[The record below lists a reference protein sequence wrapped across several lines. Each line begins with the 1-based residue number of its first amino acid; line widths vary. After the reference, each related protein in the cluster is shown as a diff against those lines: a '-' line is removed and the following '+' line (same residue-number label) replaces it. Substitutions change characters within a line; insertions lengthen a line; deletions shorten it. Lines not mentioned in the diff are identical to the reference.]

1 MQYTS
6 GSTANPRGVVLS
18 MRNVTENVDQ
28 IIRNYFRHEGG
39 APRLPSSVV
48 SWLPL
53 YHDMGLMVGLF
64 IPLFVGC
71 PVILTSPEA
80 FIRKPAR
87 WMQLLAKHQAPFSAA
102 PNFAFDLAVAKTSE
116 EDMAGLDLGHVNT
129 IINGAEQVQPNTI
142 TKFLRRFRPYN
153 LMPAAVKPS
162 YGMAEAVVYL
172 ATTKAGSP
180 PTSTEFDAD
189 SLARGHAE
197 LSTFETERATRLIRY
212 HSDDK
217 EPLLRIVDPDSNIEL
232 GPGRIGEIWIH
243 GKNVSTGYH
252 NADDALNRDKFQAS
266 IREASAG
273 TPRSPWLRTG
283 DLGFIVGDEFYI
295 VGRMKDL
302 IIQDGVNHYPDDI
315 ETTVKEFT
323 GGRVAAFS
331 VSDDGVEHLVIAAE
345 VRTEHGPDKVTIM
358 DFSTIKRLVVSAL
371 SKLHGLHVTDFLLVP
386 PGALPKTTSG
396 KISRA
401 ACAKQYGANKLQR
414 SSNVPMTDGSVT
426 ADKLQKWFREYLSTH
441 IECHPN
447 EVSLDVPIRDLGLKS
462 IDVLAI
468 PGDLGDRFGF
478 CIPDLAVWDNPSAN
492 DLIDSLLNQR
502 SADSLRESHGH
513 ADRNT
518 QGRGSIN
525 EPVAVIGV
533 GCRFPGDIDGPE
545 RLWDFLTEKK
555 CAITAYPDRG
565 FTNAGTFAESG
576 GFLKDVA
583 GFDNRF
589 FDIPPD
595 EALRMDPQQRLLL
608 EVSWEALEHAGII
621 PESLRLSRTGVFVG
635 VSSTDYVRLV
645 SASAQQKSTIWDN
658 TGGSSSII
666 ANRISYF
673 LDIQGPSIVID
684 TACSS
689 SLVAVHLA
697 CRSLSTWDC
706 DIALVG
712 GTNVLISPEPW
723 GGFREAGILSQTGCC
738 HAFDKSADGMVRGEG
753 CGVIVL
759 QRLSDARL
767 EGRRILAILTGS
779 AVNQDGKS
787 NGIMAPNPSAQ
798 IGVLENA
805 CKSARVDPLEI
816 GYVEAHGTGTSL
828 GDRIEAHALGM
839 VFGRKRPG
847 SGPLMIGSIKP
858 NIGHLEGA
866 AGIAGLIK
874 AVLMVERGS
883 LLPSGGFTE
892 PNPAIPFTELG
903 LRVVDELQE
912 WPVVAGRPRRAGVS
926 SFGFGGTNAHVI
938 VEEAGSVGAD
948 TVSGR
953 ADVGGSGG
961 GVVAWVISGK
971 TASALAAQAG
981 RLGRYVR
988 ARPALDVVDVGY
1000 SLVST
1005 RSVFDHRA
1013 VVVGQ
1018 TRDEL
1023 LAGLAGVVAGRPEA
1037 GVVCGVGKPAG
1048 KTAFVFAG
1056 QGSQWLGMGSE
1067 LYAAYPVFAEALD
1080 AVVDELD
1087 RHLRYPLR
1095 DVIWGHDQD
1104 LLNTTEFAQPALFA
1118 VEVALYRLLMS
1129 WGVRPGLV
1137 LGHSVGELAA
1147 AHVAGALCLPDAAM
1161 LVAARGRLM
1170 QALPAGGAMFA
1181 VQAREDEVAPMLG
1194 HDVSIAAVNGPASV
1208 VISGAH
1214 DAVSAIADRLRG
1226 QGRRVHRLA
1235 VSHAFHSAL
1244 MEPMI
1249 AEFTAVAA
1257 ELSVGLPTIP
1267 VISNVT
1273 GQLVADDFASADYW
1287 ARHIRAVVRFGDSVR
1302 SAHCAGA
1309 SRFIE
1314 VGPGGGLTSLIE
1326 ASLADAQIVS
1336 VPTLRKDRP
1345 EPVSVMTAAAQGF
1358 VSGMGLD
1365 WASVFSGYRPKRVE
1379 LPTYAFQHQKFW
1391 LAPAPSVSDPT
1402 AAGQIGASDGG
1413 AELLASSGFA
1423 ARLAGRSA
1431 DEQLAAAIEVVC
1443 EHAAAVLGRDGAAG
1457 LDAGQAFADS
1467 GFNSLSAVELR
1478 NRLTAVTAVTLPATA
1493 IFDHPTPTEL
1503 AQYLITQI
1511 DGHGSSAAAAANP
1524 AERIDALTDLF
1535 LQACDAGR
1543 DADGWKMVAL
1553 ASNTRERMS
1562 SPVRNNVSKNVAL
1575 LADGISDVVVIC
1587 IPTLTVLS
1595 DQREYR
1601 DIANAM
1607 TGRHSVYS
1615 LTLPG
1620 FDSSDALPQNAD
1632 MIVETVSNAIIDVVG
1647 GSCRFVLSGY
1657 SSGGVLAYALCS
1669 HLSVKHQRNPLGV
1682 ALIDT
1687 YLPSQIANP
1696 SMNEGFSPNDTGK
1709 GLSREVIRVARMLN
1723 RLTATRLT
1731 AAATYAAIF
1740 QAWEPGRSMAPV
1752 LNIVAKDRIATV
1764 ENLREERINRWR
1776 TAAAEA
1782 AYSVAEV
1789 PGDHF
1794 GMMST
1799 SSEAIATEIH
1809 DWISGLVR
1817 GPHR

>member
-1 MQYTS
+1 
-6 GSTANPRGVVLS
+6 
-18 MRNVTENVDQ
+18 
-28 IIRNYFRHEGG
+28 
-39 APRLPSSVV
+39 
-48 SWLPL
+48 
-53 YHDMGLMVGLF
+53 
-64 IPLFVGC
+64 
-71 PVILTSPEA
+71 
-80 FIRKPAR
+80 
-87 WMQLLAKHQAPFSAA
+87 
-102 PNFAFDLAVAKTSE
+102 
-116 EDMAGLDLGHVNT
+116 
-129 IINGAEQVQPNTI
+129 
-142 TKFLRRFRPYN
+142 
-153 LMPAAVKPS
+153 
-162 YGMAEAVVYL
+162 
-172 ATTKAGSP
+172 
-180 PTSTEFDAD
+180 
-189 SLARGHAE
+189 
-197 LSTFETERATRLIRY
+197 
-212 HSDDK
+212 
-217 EPLLRIVDPDSNIEL
+217 
-232 GPGRIGEIWIH
+232 
-243 GKNVSTGYH
+243 
-252 NADDALNRDKFQAS
+252 
-266 IREASAG
+266 
-273 TPRSPWLRTG
+273 
-283 DLGFIVGDEFYI
+283 
-295 VGRMKDL
+295 
-302 IIQDGVNHYPDDI
+302 
-315 ETTVKEFT
+315 
-323 GGRVAAFS
+323 
-331 VSDDGVEHLVIAAE
+331 
-345 VRTEHGPDKVTIM
+345 
-358 DFSTIKRLVVSAL
+358 
-371 SKLHGLHVTDFLLVP
+371 
-386 PGALPKTTSG
+386 
-396 KISRA
+396 
-401 ACAKQYGANKLQR
+401 
-414 SSNVPMTDGSVT
+414 MTDGSVT

-787 NGIMAPNPSAQ
+787 NGIMASNPSAQ

-1118 VEVALYRLLMS
+1118 VEVALYRLVMS

-1524 AERIDALTDLF
+1524 AERIDALTDVF

-1817 GPHR
+1817 GPHP

>member
-1 MQYTS
+1 
-6 GSTANPRGVVLS
+6 
-18 MRNVTENVDQ
+18 
-28 IIRNYFRHEGG
+28 
-39 APRLPSSVV
+39 
-48 SWLPL
+48 
-53 YHDMGLMVGLF
+53 
-64 IPLFVGC
+64 
-71 PVILTSPEA
+71 
-80 FIRKPAR
+80 
-87 WMQLLAKHQAPFSAA
+87 
-102 PNFAFDLAVAKTSE
+102 
-116 EDMAGLDLGHVNT
+116 
-129 IINGAEQVQPNTI
+129 
-142 TKFLRRFRPYN
+142 
-153 LMPAAVKPS
+153 
-162 YGMAEAVVYL
+162 
-172 ATTKAGSP
+172 
-180 PTSTEFDAD
+180 
-189 SLARGHAE
+189 
-197 LSTFETERATRLIRY
+197 
-212 HSDDK
+212 
-217 EPLLRIVDPDSNIEL
+217 
-232 GPGRIGEIWIH
+232 
-243 GKNVSTGYH
+243 
-252 NADDALNRDKFQAS
+252 
-266 IREASAG
+266 
-273 TPRSPWLRTG
+273 
-283 DLGFIVGDEFYI
+283 
-295 VGRMKDL
+295 
-302 IIQDGVNHYPDDI
+302 
-315 ETTVKEFT
+315 
-323 GGRVAAFS
+323 
-331 VSDDGVEHLVIAAE
+331 
-345 VRTEHGPDKVTIM
+345 
-358 DFSTIKRLVVSAL
+358 
-371 SKLHGLHVTDFLLVP
+371 
-386 PGALPKTTSG
+386 
-396 KISRA
+396 
-401 ACAKQYGANKLQR
+401 
-414 SSNVPMTDGSVT
+414 MTDGSVT
-426 ADKLQKWFREYLSTH
+426 ADKLQKWFREYVSTH

-673 LDIQGPSIVID
+673 LDIQGPPIVID

-787 NGIMAPNPSAQ
+787 NGIMAPNPIAQ

-1817 GPHR
+1817 GPHP

>member
-1 MQYTS
+1 
-6 GSTANPRGVVLS
+6 
-18 MRNVTENVDQ
+18 
-28 IIRNYFRHEGG
+28 
-39 APRLPSSVV
+39 
-48 SWLPL
+48 
-53 YHDMGLMVGLF
+53 
-64 IPLFVGC
+64 
-71 PVILTSPEA
+71 
-80 FIRKPAR
+80 
-87 WMQLLAKHQAPFSAA
+87 
-102 PNFAFDLAVAKTSE
+102 
-116 EDMAGLDLGHVNT
+116 
-129 IINGAEQVQPNTI
+129 
-142 TKFLRRFRPYN
+142 
-153 LMPAAVKPS
+153 
-162 YGMAEAVVYL
+162 
-172 ATTKAGSP
+172 
-180 PTSTEFDAD
+180 
-189 SLARGHAE
+189 
-197 LSTFETERATRLIRY
+197 
-212 HSDDK
+212 
-217 EPLLRIVDPDSNIEL
+217 
-232 GPGRIGEIWIH
+232 
-243 GKNVSTGYH
+243 
-252 NADDALNRDKFQAS
+252 
-266 IREASAG
+266 
-273 TPRSPWLRTG
+273 
-283 DLGFIVGDEFYI
+283 
-295 VGRMKDL
+295 
-302 IIQDGVNHYPDDI
+302 
-315 ETTVKEFT
+315 
-323 GGRVAAFS
+323 
-331 VSDDGVEHLVIAAE
+331 
-345 VRTEHGPDKVTIM
+345 
-358 DFSTIKRLVVSAL
+358 
-371 SKLHGLHVTDFLLVP
+371 
-386 PGALPKTTSG
+386 
-396 KISRA
+396 
-401 ACAKQYGANKLQR
+401 
-414 SSNVPMTDGSVT
+414 MTDGSVT

-608 EVSWEALEHAGII
+608 EVSWEALEYAGII

-1817 GPHR
+1817 GPHP

>member
-1 MQYTS
+1 
-6 GSTANPRGVVLS
+6 
-18 MRNVTENVDQ
+18 
-28 IIRNYFRHEGG
+28 
-39 APRLPSSVV
+39 
-48 SWLPL
+48 
-53 YHDMGLMVGLF
+53 
-64 IPLFVGC
+64 
-71 PVILTSPEA
+71 
-80 FIRKPAR
+80 
-87 WMQLLAKHQAPFSAA
+87 
-102 PNFAFDLAVAKTSE
+102 
-116 EDMAGLDLGHVNT
+116 
-129 IINGAEQVQPNTI
+129 
-142 TKFLRRFRPYN
+142 
-153 LMPAAVKPS
+153 
-162 YGMAEAVVYL
+162 
-172 ATTKAGSP
+172 
-180 PTSTEFDAD
+180 
-189 SLARGHAE
+189 
-197 LSTFETERATRLIRY
+197 
-212 HSDDK
+212 
-217 EPLLRIVDPDSNIEL
+217 
-232 GPGRIGEIWIH
+232 
-243 GKNVSTGYH
+243 
-252 NADDALNRDKFQAS
+252 
-266 IREASAG
+266 
-273 TPRSPWLRTG
+273 
-283 DLGFIVGDEFYI
+283 
-295 VGRMKDL
+295 
-302 IIQDGVNHYPDDI
+302 
-315 ETTVKEFT
+315 
-323 GGRVAAFS
+323 
-331 VSDDGVEHLVIAAE
+331 
-345 VRTEHGPDKVTIM
+345 
-358 DFSTIKRLVVSAL
+358 
-371 SKLHGLHVTDFLLVP
+371 
-386 PGALPKTTSG
+386 
-396 KISRA
+396 
-401 ACAKQYGANKLQR
+401 
-414 SSNVPMTDGSVT
+414 MTDGSVT

-1443 EHAAAVLGRDGAAG
+1443 EHAAGRDGAAG

>member
-1 MQYTS
+1 
-6 GSTANPRGVVLS
+6 
-18 MRNVTENVDQ
+18 
-28 IIRNYFRHEGG
+28 
-39 APRLPSSVV
+39 
-48 SWLPL
+48 
-53 YHDMGLMVGLF
+53 
-64 IPLFVGC
+64 
-71 PVILTSPEA
+71 
-80 FIRKPAR
+80 
-87 WMQLLAKHQAPFSAA
+87 
-102 PNFAFDLAVAKTSE
+102 
-116 EDMAGLDLGHVNT
+116 
-129 IINGAEQVQPNTI
+129 
-142 TKFLRRFRPYN
+142 
-153 LMPAAVKPS
+153 
-162 YGMAEAVVYL
+162 
-172 ATTKAGSP
+172 
-180 PTSTEFDAD
+180 
-189 SLARGHAE
+189 
-197 LSTFETERATRLIRY
+197 
-212 HSDDK
+212 
-217 EPLLRIVDPDSNIEL
+217 
-232 GPGRIGEIWIH
+232 
-243 GKNVSTGYH
+243 
-252 NADDALNRDKFQAS
+252 
-266 IREASAG
+266 
-273 TPRSPWLRTG
+273 
-283 DLGFIVGDEFYI
+283 
-295 VGRMKDL
+295 
-302 IIQDGVNHYPDDI
+302 
-315 ETTVKEFT
+315 
-323 GGRVAAFS
+323 
-331 VSDDGVEHLVIAAE
+331 
-345 VRTEHGPDKVTIM
+345 
-358 DFSTIKRLVVSAL
+358 
-371 SKLHGLHVTDFLLVP
+371 
-386 PGALPKTTSG
+386 
-396 KISRA
+396 
-401 ACAKQYGANKLQR
+401 
-414 SSNVPMTDGSVT
+414 MTDGSVT

-697 CRSLSTWDC
+697 CRSLSAWDC

-1365 WASVFSGYRPKRVE
+1365 WASAFSGYRPKRVE

-1817 GPHR
+1817 GPHP

>member
-1 MQYTS
+1 MVS
-6 GSTANPRGVVLS
+6 RVLVHAY
-18 MRNVTENVDQ
+18 RV
-28 IIRNYFRHEGG
+28 
-39 APRLPSSVV
+39 SS
-48 SWLPL
+48 
-53 YHDMGLMVGLF
+53 
-64 IPLFVGC
+64 
-71 PVILTSPEA
+71 
-80 FIRKPAR
+80 
-87 WMQLLAKHQAPFSAA
+87 
-102 PNFAFDLAVAKTSE
+102 
-116 EDMAGLDLGHVNT
+116 
-129 IINGAEQVQPNTI
+129 
-142 TKFLRRFRPYN
+142 
-153 LMPAAVKPS
+153 
-162 YGMAEAVVYL
+162 
-172 ATTKAGSP
+172 
-180 PTSTEFDAD
+180 
-189 SLARGHAE
+189 
-197 LSTFETERATRLIRY
+197 
-212 HSDDK
+212 
-217 EPLLRIVDPDSNIEL
+217 
-232 GPGRIGEIWIH
+232 
-243 GKNVSTGYH
+243 
-252 NADDALNRDKFQAS
+252 
-266 IREASAG
+266 
-273 TPRSPWLRTG
+273 
-283 DLGFIVGDEFYI
+283 
-295 VGRMKDL
+295 
-302 IIQDGVNHYPDDI
+302 
-315 ETTVKEFT
+315 
-323 GGRVAAFS
+323 
-331 VSDDGVEHLVIAAE
+331 
-345 VRTEHGPDKVTIM
+345 
-358 DFSTIKRLVVSAL
+358 
-371 SKLHGLHVTDFLLVP
+371 
-386 PGALPKTTSG
+386 
-396 KISRA
+396 
-401 ACAKQYGANKLQR
+401 
-414 SSNVPMTDGSVT
+414 
-426 ADKLQKWFREYLSTH
+426 
-441 IECHPN
+441 N

-1235 VSHAFHSAL
+1235 VSHAFHSPL

-1817 GPHR
+1817 GPHP

>member
-1 MQYTS
+1 
-6 GSTANPRGVVLS
+6 
-18 MRNVTENVDQ
+18 
-28 IIRNYFRHEGG
+28 
-39 APRLPSSVV
+39 
-48 SWLPL
+48 
-53 YHDMGLMVGLF
+53 
-64 IPLFVGC
+64 
-71 PVILTSPEA
+71 
-80 FIRKPAR
+80 
-87 WMQLLAKHQAPFSAA
+87 
-102 PNFAFDLAVAKTSE
+102 
-116 EDMAGLDLGHVNT
+116 
-129 IINGAEQVQPNTI
+129 
-142 TKFLRRFRPYN
+142 
-153 LMPAAVKPS
+153 
-162 YGMAEAVVYL
+162 
-172 ATTKAGSP
+172 
-180 PTSTEFDAD
+180 
-189 SLARGHAE
+189 
-197 LSTFETERATRLIRY
+197 
-212 HSDDK
+212 
-217 EPLLRIVDPDSNIEL
+217 
-232 GPGRIGEIWIH
+232 
-243 GKNVSTGYH
+243 
-252 NADDALNRDKFQAS
+252 
-266 IREASAG
+266 
-273 TPRSPWLRTG
+273 
-283 DLGFIVGDEFYI
+283 
-295 VGRMKDL
+295 
-302 IIQDGVNHYPDDI
+302 
-315 ETTVKEFT
+315 
-323 GGRVAAFS
+323 
-331 VSDDGVEHLVIAAE
+331 
-345 VRTEHGPDKVTIM
+345 
-358 DFSTIKRLVVSAL
+358 
-371 SKLHGLHVTDFLLVP
+371 
-386 PGALPKTTSG
+386 
-396 KISRA
+396 
-401 ACAKQYGANKLQR
+401 
-414 SSNVPMTDGSVT
+414 MTDGSVT

-1443 EHAAAVLGRDGAAG
+1443 EHTAAVLGRDGAAG

-1817 GPHR
+1817 GPHP

>member
-1 MQYTS
+1 MVS
-6 GSTANPRGVVLS
+6 RVLVHAY
-18 MRNVTENVDQ
+18 RV
-28 IIRNYFRHEGG
+28 
-39 APRLPSSVV
+39 SS
-48 SWLPL
+48 
-53 YHDMGLMVGLF
+53 
-64 IPLFVGC
+64 
-71 PVILTSPEA
+71 
-80 FIRKPAR
+80 
-87 WMQLLAKHQAPFSAA
+87 
-102 PNFAFDLAVAKTSE
+102 
-116 EDMAGLDLGHVNT
+116 
-129 IINGAEQVQPNTI
+129 
-142 TKFLRRFRPYN
+142 
-153 LMPAAVKPS
+153 
-162 YGMAEAVVYL
+162 
-172 ATTKAGSP
+172 
-180 PTSTEFDAD
+180 
-189 SLARGHAE
+189 
-197 LSTFETERATRLIRY
+197 
-212 HSDDK
+212 
-217 EPLLRIVDPDSNIEL
+217 
-232 GPGRIGEIWIH
+232 
-243 GKNVSTGYH
+243 
-252 NADDALNRDKFQAS
+252 
-266 IREASAG
+266 
-273 TPRSPWLRTG
+273 
-283 DLGFIVGDEFYI
+283 
-295 VGRMKDL
+295 
-302 IIQDGVNHYPDDI
+302 
-315 ETTVKEFT
+315 
-323 GGRVAAFS
+323 
-331 VSDDGVEHLVIAAE
+331 
-345 VRTEHGPDKVTIM
+345 
-358 DFSTIKRLVVSAL
+358 
-371 SKLHGLHVTDFLLVP
+371 
-386 PGALPKTTSG
+386 
-396 KISRA
+396 
-401 ACAKQYGANKLQR
+401 
-414 SSNVPMTDGSVT
+414 
-426 ADKLQKWFREYLSTH
+426 
-441 IECHPN
+441 N

-1118 VEVALYRLLMS
+1118 VEVALYRLVMS

-1147 AHVAGALCLPDAAM
+1147 AHVAGALCLPGAAM

-1524 AERIDALTDLF
+1524 AERIDALTDVF

-1817 GPHR
+1817 GPHP

>member
-1 MQYTS
+1 MVS
-6 GSTANPRGVVLS
+6 RVLVHAY
-18 MRNVTENVDQ
+18 RV
-28 IIRNYFRHEGG
+28 
-39 APRLPSSVV
+39 SS
-48 SWLPL
+48 
-53 YHDMGLMVGLF
+53 
-64 IPLFVGC
+64 
-71 PVILTSPEA
+71 
-80 FIRKPAR
+80 
-87 WMQLLAKHQAPFSAA
+87 
-102 PNFAFDLAVAKTSE
+102 
-116 EDMAGLDLGHVNT
+116 
-129 IINGAEQVQPNTI
+129 
-142 TKFLRRFRPYN
+142 
-153 LMPAAVKPS
+153 
-162 YGMAEAVVYL
+162 
-172 ATTKAGSP
+172 
-180 PTSTEFDAD
+180 
-189 SLARGHAE
+189 
-197 LSTFETERATRLIRY
+197 
-212 HSDDK
+212 
-217 EPLLRIVDPDSNIEL
+217 
-232 GPGRIGEIWIH
+232 
-243 GKNVSTGYH
+243 
-252 NADDALNRDKFQAS
+252 
-266 IREASAG
+266 
-273 TPRSPWLRTG
+273 
-283 DLGFIVGDEFYI
+283 
-295 VGRMKDL
+295 
-302 IIQDGVNHYPDDI
+302 
-315 ETTVKEFT
+315 
-323 GGRVAAFS
+323 
-331 VSDDGVEHLVIAAE
+331 
-345 VRTEHGPDKVTIM
+345 
-358 DFSTIKRLVVSAL
+358 
-371 SKLHGLHVTDFLLVP
+371 
-386 PGALPKTTSG
+386 
-396 KISRA
+396 
-401 ACAKQYGANKLQR
+401 
-414 SSNVPMTDGSVT
+414 
-426 ADKLQKWFREYLSTH
+426 
-441 IECHPN
+441 N

-723 GGFREAGILSQTGCC
+723 GGFREAGILLQTGCC

-1817 GPHR
+1817 GPHP

>member
-1 MQYTS
+1 
-6 GSTANPRGVVLS
+6 
-18 MRNVTENVDQ
+18 
-28 IIRNYFRHEGG
+28 
-39 APRLPSSVV
+39 
-48 SWLPL
+48 
-53 YHDMGLMVGLF
+53 
-64 IPLFVGC
+64 
-71 PVILTSPEA
+71 
-80 FIRKPAR
+80 
-87 WMQLLAKHQAPFSAA
+87 
-102 PNFAFDLAVAKTSE
+102 
-116 EDMAGLDLGHVNT
+116 
-129 IINGAEQVQPNTI
+129 
-142 TKFLRRFRPYN
+142 
-153 LMPAAVKPS
+153 
-162 YGMAEAVVYL
+162 
-172 ATTKAGSP
+172 
-180 PTSTEFDAD
+180 
-189 SLARGHAE
+189 
-197 LSTFETERATRLIRY
+197 
-212 HSDDK
+212 
-217 EPLLRIVDPDSNIEL
+217 
-232 GPGRIGEIWIH
+232 
-243 GKNVSTGYH
+243 
-252 NADDALNRDKFQAS
+252 
-266 IREASAG
+266 
-273 TPRSPWLRTG
+273 
-283 DLGFIVGDEFYI
+283 
-295 VGRMKDL
+295 
-302 IIQDGVNHYPDDI
+302 
-315 ETTVKEFT
+315 
-323 GGRVAAFS
+323 
-331 VSDDGVEHLVIAAE
+331 
-345 VRTEHGPDKVTIM
+345 
-358 DFSTIKRLVVSAL
+358 
-371 SKLHGLHVTDFLLVP
+371 
-386 PGALPKTTSG
+386 
-396 KISRA
+396 
-401 ACAKQYGANKLQR
+401 
-414 SSNVPMTDGSVT
+414 MTDGSVT

-608 EVSWEALEHAGII
+608 EVSWEALEHAVII

-988 ARPALDVVDVGY
+988 ARPALDVVGVGY

-1817 GPHR
+1817 GPHP

>member
-1 MQYTS
+1 
-6 GSTANPRGVVLS
+6 
-18 MRNVTENVDQ
+18 
-28 IIRNYFRHEGG
+28 
-39 APRLPSSVV
+39 
-48 SWLPL
+48 
-53 YHDMGLMVGLF
+53 
-64 IPLFVGC
+64 
-71 PVILTSPEA
+71 
-80 FIRKPAR
+80 
-87 WMQLLAKHQAPFSAA
+87 
-102 PNFAFDLAVAKTSE
+102 
-116 EDMAGLDLGHVNT
+116 
-129 IINGAEQVQPNTI
+129 
-142 TKFLRRFRPYN
+142 
-153 LMPAAVKPS
+153 
-162 YGMAEAVVYL
+162 
-172 ATTKAGSP
+172 
-180 PTSTEFDAD
+180 
-189 SLARGHAE
+189 
-197 LSTFETERATRLIRY
+197 
-212 HSDDK
+212 
-217 EPLLRIVDPDSNIEL
+217 
-232 GPGRIGEIWIH
+232 
-243 GKNVSTGYH
+243 
-252 NADDALNRDKFQAS
+252 
-266 IREASAG
+266 
-273 TPRSPWLRTG
+273 
-283 DLGFIVGDEFYI
+283 
-295 VGRMKDL
+295 
-302 IIQDGVNHYPDDI
+302 
-315 ETTVKEFT
+315 
-323 GGRVAAFS
+323 
-331 VSDDGVEHLVIAAE
+331 
-345 VRTEHGPDKVTIM
+345 
-358 DFSTIKRLVVSAL
+358 
-371 SKLHGLHVTDFLLVP
+371 
-386 PGALPKTTSG
+386 
-396 KISRA
+396 
-401 ACAKQYGANKLQR
+401 
-414 SSNVPMTDGSVT
+414 MTDGSVT
-426 ADKLQKWFREYLSTH
+426 SDKLQKWFREYVSTH

-1467 GFNSLSAVELR
+1467 GFNSLSAVELH

-1817 GPHR
+1817 GPHP

>member
-1 MQYTS
+1 
-6 GSTANPRGVVLS
+6 
-18 MRNVTENVDQ
+18 
-28 IIRNYFRHEGG
+28 
-39 APRLPSSVV
+39 
-48 SWLPL
+48 
-53 YHDMGLMVGLF
+53 
-64 IPLFVGC
+64 
-71 PVILTSPEA
+71 
-80 FIRKPAR
+80 
-87 WMQLLAKHQAPFSAA
+87 
-102 PNFAFDLAVAKTSE
+102 
-116 EDMAGLDLGHVNT
+116 
-129 IINGAEQVQPNTI
+129 
-142 TKFLRRFRPYN
+142 
-153 LMPAAVKPS
+153 
-162 YGMAEAVVYL
+162 
-172 ATTKAGSP
+172 
-180 PTSTEFDAD
+180 
-189 SLARGHAE
+189 
-197 LSTFETERATRLIRY
+197 
-212 HSDDK
+212 
-217 EPLLRIVDPDSNIEL
+217 
-232 GPGRIGEIWIH
+232 
-243 GKNVSTGYH
+243 
-252 NADDALNRDKFQAS
+252 
-266 IREASAG
+266 
-273 TPRSPWLRTG
+273 
-283 DLGFIVGDEFYI
+283 
-295 VGRMKDL
+295 
-302 IIQDGVNHYPDDI
+302 
-315 ETTVKEFT
+315 
-323 GGRVAAFS
+323 
-331 VSDDGVEHLVIAAE
+331 
-345 VRTEHGPDKVTIM
+345 
-358 DFSTIKRLVVSAL
+358 
-371 SKLHGLHVTDFLLVP
+371 
-386 PGALPKTTSG
+386 
-396 KISRA
+396 
-401 ACAKQYGANKLQR
+401 
-414 SSNVPMTDGSVT
+414 MTDGSVT

-1799 SSEAIATEIH
+1799 SSEAIATEIR

>member
-1 MQYTS
+1 
-6 GSTANPRGVVLS
+6 
-18 MRNVTENVDQ
+18 
-28 IIRNYFRHEGG
+28 
-39 APRLPSSVV
+39 
-48 SWLPL
+48 
-53 YHDMGLMVGLF
+53 
-64 IPLFVGC
+64 
-71 PVILTSPEA
+71 
-80 FIRKPAR
+80 
-87 WMQLLAKHQAPFSAA
+87 
-102 PNFAFDLAVAKTSE
+102 
-116 EDMAGLDLGHVNT
+116 
-129 IINGAEQVQPNTI
+129 
-142 TKFLRRFRPYN
+142 
-153 LMPAAVKPS
+153 
-162 YGMAEAVVYL
+162 
-172 ATTKAGSP
+172 
-180 PTSTEFDAD
+180 
-189 SLARGHAE
+189 
-197 LSTFETERATRLIRY
+197 
-212 HSDDK
+212 
-217 EPLLRIVDPDSNIEL
+217 
-232 GPGRIGEIWIH
+232 
-243 GKNVSTGYH
+243 
-252 NADDALNRDKFQAS
+252 
-266 IREASAG
+266 
-273 TPRSPWLRTG
+273 
-283 DLGFIVGDEFYI
+283 
-295 VGRMKDL
+295 
-302 IIQDGVNHYPDDI
+302 
-315 ETTVKEFT
+315 
-323 GGRVAAFS
+323 
-331 VSDDGVEHLVIAAE
+331 
-345 VRTEHGPDKVTIM
+345 
-358 DFSTIKRLVVSAL
+358 
-371 SKLHGLHVTDFLLVP
+371 
-386 PGALPKTTSG
+386 
-396 KISRA
+396 
-401 ACAKQYGANKLQR
+401 
-414 SSNVPMTDGSVT
+414 MTDGSVT

-738 HAFDKSADGMVRGEG
+738 HVFDKSADGMVRGEG

>member
-1 MQYTS
+1 
-6 GSTANPRGVVLS
+6 
-18 MRNVTENVDQ
+18 
-28 IIRNYFRHEGG
+28 
-39 APRLPSSVV
+39 
-48 SWLPL
+48 
-53 YHDMGLMVGLF
+53 
-64 IPLFVGC
+64 
-71 PVILTSPEA
+71 
-80 FIRKPAR
+80 
-87 WMQLLAKHQAPFSAA
+87 
-102 PNFAFDLAVAKTSE
+102 
-116 EDMAGLDLGHVNT
+116 
-129 IINGAEQVQPNTI
+129 
-142 TKFLRRFRPYN
+142 
-153 LMPAAVKPS
+153 
-162 YGMAEAVVYL
+162 
-172 ATTKAGSP
+172 
-180 PTSTEFDAD
+180 
-189 SLARGHAE
+189 
-197 LSTFETERATRLIRY
+197 
-212 HSDDK
+212 
-217 EPLLRIVDPDSNIEL
+217 
-232 GPGRIGEIWIH
+232 
-243 GKNVSTGYH
+243 
-252 NADDALNRDKFQAS
+252 
-266 IREASAG
+266 
-273 TPRSPWLRTG
+273 
-283 DLGFIVGDEFYI
+283 
-295 VGRMKDL
+295 
-302 IIQDGVNHYPDDI
+302 
-315 ETTVKEFT
+315 
-323 GGRVAAFS
+323 
-331 VSDDGVEHLVIAAE
+331 
-345 VRTEHGPDKVTIM
+345 
-358 DFSTIKRLVVSAL
+358 
-371 SKLHGLHVTDFLLVP
+371 
-386 PGALPKTTSG
+386 
-396 KISRA
+396 
-401 ACAKQYGANKLQR
+401 
-414 SSNVPMTDGSVT
+414 MTDGSVT

-1118 VEVALYRLLMS
+1118 VEVALYRLVMS

-1524 AERIDALTDLF
+1524 AERIDALTDVF

-1740 QAWEPGRSMAPV
+1740 QAWEPGRLMAPV

-1817 GPHR
+1817 GPHP

>member
-1 MQYTS
+1 MVS
-6 GSTANPRGVVLS
+6 RVLVHAY
-18 MRNVTENVDQ
+18 RV
-28 IIRNYFRHEGG
+28 
-39 APRLPSSVV
+39 SS
-48 SWLPL
+48 
-53 YHDMGLMVGLF
+53 
-64 IPLFVGC
+64 
-71 PVILTSPEA
+71 
-80 FIRKPAR
+80 
-87 WMQLLAKHQAPFSAA
+87 
-102 PNFAFDLAVAKTSE
+102 
-116 EDMAGLDLGHVNT
+116 
-129 IINGAEQVQPNTI
+129 
-142 TKFLRRFRPYN
+142 
-153 LMPAAVKPS
+153 
-162 YGMAEAVVYL
+162 
-172 ATTKAGSP
+172 
-180 PTSTEFDAD
+180 
-189 SLARGHAE
+189 
-197 LSTFETERATRLIRY
+197 
-212 HSDDK
+212 
-217 EPLLRIVDPDSNIEL
+217 
-232 GPGRIGEIWIH
+232 
-243 GKNVSTGYH
+243 
-252 NADDALNRDKFQAS
+252 
-266 IREASAG
+266 
-273 TPRSPWLRTG
+273 
-283 DLGFIVGDEFYI
+283 
-295 VGRMKDL
+295 
-302 IIQDGVNHYPDDI
+302 
-315 ETTVKEFT
+315 
-323 GGRVAAFS
+323 
-331 VSDDGVEHLVIAAE
+331 
-345 VRTEHGPDKVTIM
+345 
-358 DFSTIKRLVVSAL
+358 
-371 SKLHGLHVTDFLLVP
+371 
-386 PGALPKTTSG
+386 
-396 KISRA
+396 
-401 ACAKQYGANKLQR
+401 
-414 SSNVPMTDGSVT
+414 
-426 ADKLQKWFREYLSTH
+426 
-441 IECHPN
+441 N

-961 GVVAWVISGK
+961 GVVTWVISGK

-1817 GPHR
+1817 GPHP

>member
-1 MQYTS
+1 
-6 GSTANPRGVVLS
+6 
-18 MRNVTENVDQ
+18 
-28 IIRNYFRHEGG
+28 
-39 APRLPSSVV
+39 
-48 SWLPL
+48 
-53 YHDMGLMVGLF
+53 
-64 IPLFVGC
+64 
-71 PVILTSPEA
+71 
-80 FIRKPAR
+80 
-87 WMQLLAKHQAPFSAA
+87 
-102 PNFAFDLAVAKTSE
+102 
-116 EDMAGLDLGHVNT
+116 
-129 IINGAEQVQPNTI
+129 
-142 TKFLRRFRPYN
+142 
-153 LMPAAVKPS
+153 
-162 YGMAEAVVYL
+162 
-172 ATTKAGSP
+172 
-180 PTSTEFDAD
+180 
-189 SLARGHAE
+189 
-197 LSTFETERATRLIRY
+197 
-212 HSDDK
+212 
-217 EPLLRIVDPDSNIEL
+217 
-232 GPGRIGEIWIH
+232 
-243 GKNVSTGYH
+243 
-252 NADDALNRDKFQAS
+252 
-266 IREASAG
+266 
-273 TPRSPWLRTG
+273 
-283 DLGFIVGDEFYI
+283 
-295 VGRMKDL
+295 
-302 IIQDGVNHYPDDI
+302 
-315 ETTVKEFT
+315 
-323 GGRVAAFS
+323 
-331 VSDDGVEHLVIAAE
+331 
-345 VRTEHGPDKVTIM
+345 
-358 DFSTIKRLVVSAL
+358 
-371 SKLHGLHVTDFLLVP
+371 
-386 PGALPKTTSG
+386 
-396 KISRA
+396 
-401 ACAKQYGANKLQR
+401 
-414 SSNVPMTDGSVT
+414 MTDGSVT

-1365 WASVFSGYRPKRVE
+1365 WASAFSGYRLKRVE

-1817 GPHR
+1817 GPHP

>member
-1 MQYTS
+1 
-6 GSTANPRGVVLS
+6 
-18 MRNVTENVDQ
+18 
-28 IIRNYFRHEGG
+28 
-39 APRLPSSVV
+39 
-48 SWLPL
+48 
-53 YHDMGLMVGLF
+53 
-64 IPLFVGC
+64 
-71 PVILTSPEA
+71 
-80 FIRKPAR
+80 
-87 WMQLLAKHQAPFSAA
+87 
-102 PNFAFDLAVAKTSE
+102 
-116 EDMAGLDLGHVNT
+116 
-129 IINGAEQVQPNTI
+129 
-142 TKFLRRFRPYN
+142 
-153 LMPAAVKPS
+153 
-162 YGMAEAVVYL
+162 
-172 ATTKAGSP
+172 
-180 PTSTEFDAD
+180 
-189 SLARGHAE
+189 
-197 LSTFETERATRLIRY
+197 
-212 HSDDK
+212 
-217 EPLLRIVDPDSNIEL
+217 
-232 GPGRIGEIWIH
+232 
-243 GKNVSTGYH
+243 
-252 NADDALNRDKFQAS
+252 
-266 IREASAG
+266 
-273 TPRSPWLRTG
+273 
-283 DLGFIVGDEFYI
+283 
-295 VGRMKDL
+295 
-302 IIQDGVNHYPDDI
+302 
-315 ETTVKEFT
+315 
-323 GGRVAAFS
+323 
-331 VSDDGVEHLVIAAE
+331 
-345 VRTEHGPDKVTIM
+345 
-358 DFSTIKRLVVSAL
+358 
-371 SKLHGLHVTDFLLVP
+371 
-386 PGALPKTTSG
+386 
-396 KISRA
+396 
-401 ACAKQYGANKLQR
+401 
-414 SSNVPMTDGSVT
+414 MTDGSGT

-1817 GPHR
+1817 GPHP

>member
-1 MQYTS
+1 
-6 GSTANPRGVVLS
+6 
-18 MRNVTENVDQ
+18 
-28 IIRNYFRHEGG
+28 
-39 APRLPSSVV
+39 
-48 SWLPL
+48 
-53 YHDMGLMVGLF
+53 
-64 IPLFVGC
+64 
-71 PVILTSPEA
+71 
-80 FIRKPAR
+80 
-87 WMQLLAKHQAPFSAA
+87 
-102 PNFAFDLAVAKTSE
+102 
-116 EDMAGLDLGHVNT
+116 
-129 IINGAEQVQPNTI
+129 
-142 TKFLRRFRPYN
+142 
-153 LMPAAVKPS
+153 
-162 YGMAEAVVYL
+162 
-172 ATTKAGSP
+172 
-180 PTSTEFDAD
+180 
-189 SLARGHAE
+189 
-197 LSTFETERATRLIRY
+197 
-212 HSDDK
+212 
-217 EPLLRIVDPDSNIEL
+217 
-232 GPGRIGEIWIH
+232 
-243 GKNVSTGYH
+243 
-252 NADDALNRDKFQAS
+252 
-266 IREASAG
+266 
-273 TPRSPWLRTG
+273 
-283 DLGFIVGDEFYI
+283 
-295 VGRMKDL
+295 
-302 IIQDGVNHYPDDI
+302 
-315 ETTVKEFT
+315 
-323 GGRVAAFS
+323 
-331 VSDDGVEHLVIAAE
+331 
-345 VRTEHGPDKVTIM
+345 
-358 DFSTIKRLVVSAL
+358 
-371 SKLHGLHVTDFLLVP
+371 
-386 PGALPKTTSG
+386 
-396 KISRA
+396 
-401 ACAKQYGANKLQR
+401 
-414 SSNVPMTDGSVT
+414 MTDGSVT
-426 ADKLQKWFREYLSTH
+426 ADKLQKWFREYVSTH

-492 DLIDSLLNQR
+492 DLIDGLLNQR

-1817 GPHR
+1817 GPHP

>member
-1 MQYTS
+1 MVS
-6 GSTANPRGVVLS
+6 RVLVHAY
-18 MRNVTENVDQ
+18 RV
-28 IIRNYFRHEGG
+28 
-39 APRLPSSVV
+39 SS
-48 SWLPL
+48 
-53 YHDMGLMVGLF
+53 
-64 IPLFVGC
+64 
-71 PVILTSPEA
+71 
-80 FIRKPAR
+80 
-87 WMQLLAKHQAPFSAA
+87 
-102 PNFAFDLAVAKTSE
+102 
-116 EDMAGLDLGHVNT
+116 
-129 IINGAEQVQPNTI
+129 
-142 TKFLRRFRPYN
+142 
-153 LMPAAVKPS
+153 
-162 YGMAEAVVYL
+162 
-172 ATTKAGSP
+172 
-180 PTSTEFDAD
+180 
-189 SLARGHAE
+189 
-197 LSTFETERATRLIRY
+197 
-212 HSDDK
+212 
-217 EPLLRIVDPDSNIEL
+217 
-232 GPGRIGEIWIH
+232 
-243 GKNVSTGYH
+243 
-252 NADDALNRDKFQAS
+252 
-266 IREASAG
+266 
-273 TPRSPWLRTG
+273 
-283 DLGFIVGDEFYI
+283 
-295 VGRMKDL
+295 
-302 IIQDGVNHYPDDI
+302 
-315 ETTVKEFT
+315 
-323 GGRVAAFS
+323 
-331 VSDDGVEHLVIAAE
+331 
-345 VRTEHGPDKVTIM
+345 
-358 DFSTIKRLVVSAL
+358 
-371 SKLHGLHVTDFLLVP
+371 
-386 PGALPKTTSG
+386 
-396 KISRA
+396 
-401 ACAKQYGANKLQR
+401 
-414 SSNVPMTDGSVT
+414 
-426 ADKLQKWFREYLSTH
+426 
-441 IECHPN
+441 N

-1147 AHVAGALCLPDAAM
+1147 AQVAGALCLPDAAM

-1817 GPHR
+1817 GPHP

>member
-1 MQYTS
+1 
-6 GSTANPRGVVLS
+6 
-18 MRNVTENVDQ
+18 
-28 IIRNYFRHEGG
+28 
-39 APRLPSSVV
+39 
-48 SWLPL
+48 
-53 YHDMGLMVGLF
+53 
-64 IPLFVGC
+64 
-71 PVILTSPEA
+71 
-80 FIRKPAR
+80 
-87 WMQLLAKHQAPFSAA
+87 
-102 PNFAFDLAVAKTSE
+102 
-116 EDMAGLDLGHVNT
+116 
-129 IINGAEQVQPNTI
+129 
-142 TKFLRRFRPYN
+142 
-153 LMPAAVKPS
+153 
-162 YGMAEAVVYL
+162 
-172 ATTKAGSP
+172 
-180 PTSTEFDAD
+180 
-189 SLARGHAE
+189 
-197 LSTFETERATRLIRY
+197 
-212 HSDDK
+212 
-217 EPLLRIVDPDSNIEL
+217 
-232 GPGRIGEIWIH
+232 
-243 GKNVSTGYH
+243 
-252 NADDALNRDKFQAS
+252 
-266 IREASAG
+266 
-273 TPRSPWLRTG
+273 
-283 DLGFIVGDEFYI
+283 
-295 VGRMKDL
+295 
-302 IIQDGVNHYPDDI
+302 
-315 ETTVKEFT
+315 
-323 GGRVAAFS
+323 
-331 VSDDGVEHLVIAAE
+331 
-345 VRTEHGPDKVTIM
+345 
-358 DFSTIKRLVVSAL
+358 
-371 SKLHGLHVTDFLLVP
+371 
-386 PGALPKTTSG
+386 
-396 KISRA
+396 
-401 ACAKQYGANKLQR
+401 
-414 SSNVPMTDGSVT
+414 MTDGSVT

-912 WPVVAGRPRRAGVS
+912 WPVVAGRPRRAGVL

>member
-1 MQYTS
+1 
-6 GSTANPRGVVLS
+6 
-18 MRNVTENVDQ
+18 
-28 IIRNYFRHEGG
+28 
-39 APRLPSSVV
+39 
-48 SWLPL
+48 
-53 YHDMGLMVGLF
+53 
-64 IPLFVGC
+64 
-71 PVILTSPEA
+71 
-80 FIRKPAR
+80 
-87 WMQLLAKHQAPFSAA
+87 
-102 PNFAFDLAVAKTSE
+102 
-116 EDMAGLDLGHVNT
+116 
-129 IINGAEQVQPNTI
+129 
-142 TKFLRRFRPYN
+142 
-153 LMPAAVKPS
+153 
-162 YGMAEAVVYL
+162 
-172 ATTKAGSP
+172 
-180 PTSTEFDAD
+180 
-189 SLARGHAE
+189 
-197 LSTFETERATRLIRY
+197 
-212 HSDDK
+212 
-217 EPLLRIVDPDSNIEL
+217 
-232 GPGRIGEIWIH
+232 
-243 GKNVSTGYH
+243 
-252 NADDALNRDKFQAS
+252 
-266 IREASAG
+266 
-273 TPRSPWLRTG
+273 
-283 DLGFIVGDEFYI
+283 
-295 VGRMKDL
+295 
-302 IIQDGVNHYPDDI
+302 
-315 ETTVKEFT
+315 
-323 GGRVAAFS
+323 
-331 VSDDGVEHLVIAAE
+331 
-345 VRTEHGPDKVTIM
+345 
-358 DFSTIKRLVVSAL
+358 
-371 SKLHGLHVTDFLLVP
+371 
-386 PGALPKTTSG
+386 
-396 KISRA
+396 
-401 ACAKQYGANKLQR
+401 
-414 SSNVPMTDGSVT
+414 MTDGSVT
-426 ADKLQKWFREYLSTH
+426 ADKLQKWFREYVSTH

-518 QGRGSIN
+518 QGRSSIN

-1817 GPHR
+1817 GPHP

>member
-1 MQYTS
+1 
-6 GSTANPRGVVLS
+6 
-18 MRNVTENVDQ
+18 
-28 IIRNYFRHEGG
+28 
-39 APRLPSSVV
+39 
-48 SWLPL
+48 
-53 YHDMGLMVGLF
+53 
-64 IPLFVGC
+64 
-71 PVILTSPEA
+71 
-80 FIRKPAR
+80 
-87 WMQLLAKHQAPFSAA
+87 
-102 PNFAFDLAVAKTSE
+102 
-116 EDMAGLDLGHVNT
+116 
-129 IINGAEQVQPNTI
+129 
-142 TKFLRRFRPYN
+142 
-153 LMPAAVKPS
+153 
-162 YGMAEAVVYL
+162 
-172 ATTKAGSP
+172 
-180 PTSTEFDAD
+180 
-189 SLARGHAE
+189 
-197 LSTFETERATRLIRY
+197 
-212 HSDDK
+212 
-217 EPLLRIVDPDSNIEL
+217 
-232 GPGRIGEIWIH
+232 
-243 GKNVSTGYH
+243 
-252 NADDALNRDKFQAS
+252 
-266 IREASAG
+266 
-273 TPRSPWLRTG
+273 
-283 DLGFIVGDEFYI
+283 
-295 VGRMKDL
+295 
-302 IIQDGVNHYPDDI
+302 
-315 ETTVKEFT
+315 
-323 GGRVAAFS
+323 
-331 VSDDGVEHLVIAAE
+331 
-345 VRTEHGPDKVTIM
+345 
-358 DFSTIKRLVVSAL
+358 
-371 SKLHGLHVTDFLLVP
+371 
-386 PGALPKTTSG
+386 
-396 KISRA
+396 
-401 ACAKQYGANKLQR
+401 
-414 SSNVPMTDGSVT
+414 MTDGSVT
-426 ADKLQKWFREYLSTH
+426 ADKLQKWFREYVSTH

-658 TGGSSSII
+658 AGGSSSII

-1817 GPHR
+1817 GPHP

>member
-1 MQYTS
+1 
-6 GSTANPRGVVLS
+6 
-18 MRNVTENVDQ
+18 
-28 IIRNYFRHEGG
+28 
-39 APRLPSSVV
+39 
-48 SWLPL
+48 
-53 YHDMGLMVGLF
+53 
-64 IPLFVGC
+64 
-71 PVILTSPEA
+71 
-80 FIRKPAR
+80 
-87 WMQLLAKHQAPFSAA
+87 
-102 PNFAFDLAVAKTSE
+102 
-116 EDMAGLDLGHVNT
+116 
-129 IINGAEQVQPNTI
+129 
-142 TKFLRRFRPYN
+142 
-153 LMPAAVKPS
+153 
-162 YGMAEAVVYL
+162 
-172 ATTKAGSP
+172 
-180 PTSTEFDAD
+180 
-189 SLARGHAE
+189 
-197 LSTFETERATRLIRY
+197 
-212 HSDDK
+212 
-217 EPLLRIVDPDSNIEL
+217 
-232 GPGRIGEIWIH
+232 
-243 GKNVSTGYH
+243 
-252 NADDALNRDKFQAS
+252 
-266 IREASAG
+266 
-273 TPRSPWLRTG
+273 
-283 DLGFIVGDEFYI
+283 
-295 VGRMKDL
+295 
-302 IIQDGVNHYPDDI
+302 
-315 ETTVKEFT
+315 
-323 GGRVAAFS
+323 
-331 VSDDGVEHLVIAAE
+331 
-345 VRTEHGPDKVTIM
+345 
-358 DFSTIKRLVVSAL
+358 
-371 SKLHGLHVTDFLLVP
+371 
-386 PGALPKTTSG
+386 
-396 KISRA
+396 
-401 ACAKQYGANKLQR
+401 
-414 SSNVPMTDGSVT
+414 MTDGSVT

-468 PGDLGDRFGF
+468 PGNLGDRFGF

-1118 VEVALYRLLMS
+1118 VEVALYRLVMS

-1524 AERIDALTDLF
+1524 AERIDALTDVF

-1817 GPHR
+1817 GPHP

>member
-1 MQYTS
+1 
-6 GSTANPRGVVLS
+6 
-18 MRNVTENVDQ
+18 
-28 IIRNYFRHEGG
+28 
-39 APRLPSSVV
+39 
-48 SWLPL
+48 
-53 YHDMGLMVGLF
+53 
-64 IPLFVGC
+64 
-71 PVILTSPEA
+71 
-80 FIRKPAR
+80 
-87 WMQLLAKHQAPFSAA
+87 
-102 PNFAFDLAVAKTSE
+102 
-116 EDMAGLDLGHVNT
+116 
-129 IINGAEQVQPNTI
+129 
-142 TKFLRRFRPYN
+142 
-153 LMPAAVKPS
+153 
-162 YGMAEAVVYL
+162 
-172 ATTKAGSP
+172 
-180 PTSTEFDAD
+180 
-189 SLARGHAE
+189 
-197 LSTFETERATRLIRY
+197 
-212 HSDDK
+212 
-217 EPLLRIVDPDSNIEL
+217 
-232 GPGRIGEIWIH
+232 
-243 GKNVSTGYH
+243 
-252 NADDALNRDKFQAS
+252 
-266 IREASAG
+266 
-273 TPRSPWLRTG
+273 
-283 DLGFIVGDEFYI
+283 
-295 VGRMKDL
+295 
-302 IIQDGVNHYPDDI
+302 
-315 ETTVKEFT
+315 
-323 GGRVAAFS
+323 
-331 VSDDGVEHLVIAAE
+331 
-345 VRTEHGPDKVTIM
+345 
-358 DFSTIKRLVVSAL
+358 
-371 SKLHGLHVTDFLLVP
+371 
-386 PGALPKTTSG
+386 
-396 KISRA
+396 
-401 ACAKQYGANKLQR
+401 
-414 SSNVPMTDGSVT
+414 MTDGSVT

-1817 GPHR
+1817 GLIRSFANRPVPQLAVTRCQDVGL

>member
-1 MQYTS
+1 MVS
-6 GSTANPRGVVLS
+6 RVLVHAY
-18 MRNVTENVDQ
+18 RV
-28 IIRNYFRHEGG
+28 
-39 APRLPSSVV
+39 SS
-48 SWLPL
+48 
-53 YHDMGLMVGLF
+53 
-64 IPLFVGC
+64 
-71 PVILTSPEA
+71 
-80 FIRKPAR
+80 
-87 WMQLLAKHQAPFSAA
+87 
-102 PNFAFDLAVAKTSE
+102 
-116 EDMAGLDLGHVNT
+116 
-129 IINGAEQVQPNTI
+129 
-142 TKFLRRFRPYN
+142 
-153 LMPAAVKPS
+153 
-162 YGMAEAVVYL
+162 
-172 ATTKAGSP
+172 
-180 PTSTEFDAD
+180 
-189 SLARGHAE
+189 
-197 LSTFETERATRLIRY
+197 
-212 HSDDK
+212 
-217 EPLLRIVDPDSNIEL
+217 
-232 GPGRIGEIWIH
+232 
-243 GKNVSTGYH
+243 
-252 NADDALNRDKFQAS
+252 
-266 IREASAG
+266 
-273 TPRSPWLRTG
+273 
-283 DLGFIVGDEFYI
+283 
-295 VGRMKDL
+295 
-302 IIQDGVNHYPDDI
+302 
-315 ETTVKEFT
+315 
-323 GGRVAAFS
+323 
-331 VSDDGVEHLVIAAE
+331 
-345 VRTEHGPDKVTIM
+345 
-358 DFSTIKRLVVSAL
+358 
-371 SKLHGLHVTDFLLVP
+371 
-386 PGALPKTTSG
+386 
-396 KISRA
+396 
-401 ACAKQYGANKLQR
+401 
-414 SSNVPMTDGSVT
+414 
-426 ADKLQKWFREYLSTH
+426 
-441 IECHPN
+441 N

-1443 EHAAAVLGRDGAAG
+1443 EHAAAALGRDGAAG

-1817 GPHR
+1817 GPHP

>member
-1 MQYTS
+1 
-6 GSTANPRGVVLS
+6 
-18 MRNVTENVDQ
+18 
-28 IIRNYFRHEGG
+28 
-39 APRLPSSVV
+39 
-48 SWLPL
+48 
-53 YHDMGLMVGLF
+53 
-64 IPLFVGC
+64 
-71 PVILTSPEA
+71 
-80 FIRKPAR
+80 
-87 WMQLLAKHQAPFSAA
+87 
-102 PNFAFDLAVAKTSE
+102 
-116 EDMAGLDLGHVNT
+116 
-129 IINGAEQVQPNTI
+129 
-142 TKFLRRFRPYN
+142 
-153 LMPAAVKPS
+153 
-162 YGMAEAVVYL
+162 
-172 ATTKAGSP
+172 
-180 PTSTEFDAD
+180 
-189 SLARGHAE
+189 
-197 LSTFETERATRLIRY
+197 
-212 HSDDK
+212 
-217 EPLLRIVDPDSNIEL
+217 
-232 GPGRIGEIWIH
+232 
-243 GKNVSTGYH
+243 
-252 NADDALNRDKFQAS
+252 
-266 IREASAG
+266 
-273 TPRSPWLRTG
+273 
-283 DLGFIVGDEFYI
+283 
-295 VGRMKDL
+295 
-302 IIQDGVNHYPDDI
+302 
-315 ETTVKEFT
+315 
-323 GGRVAAFS
+323 
-331 VSDDGVEHLVIAAE
+331 
-345 VRTEHGPDKVTIM
+345 
-358 DFSTIKRLVVSAL
+358 
-371 SKLHGLHVTDFLLVP
+371 
-386 PGALPKTTSG
+386 
-396 KISRA
+396 
-401 ACAKQYGANKLQR
+401 
-414 SSNVPMTDGSVT
+414 MTDGSVT

-738 HAFDKSADGMVRGEG
+738 HAFDKSADGMVRGKG

-1817 GPHR
+1817 GPHP

>member
-1 MQYTS
+1 
-6 GSTANPRGVVLS
+6 
-18 MRNVTENVDQ
+18 
-28 IIRNYFRHEGG
+28 
-39 APRLPSSVV
+39 
-48 SWLPL
+48 
-53 YHDMGLMVGLF
+53 
-64 IPLFVGC
+64 
-71 PVILTSPEA
+71 
-80 FIRKPAR
+80 
-87 WMQLLAKHQAPFSAA
+87 
-102 PNFAFDLAVAKTSE
+102 
-116 EDMAGLDLGHVNT
+116 
-129 IINGAEQVQPNTI
+129 
-142 TKFLRRFRPYN
+142 
-153 LMPAAVKPS
+153 
-162 YGMAEAVVYL
+162 
-172 ATTKAGSP
+172 
-180 PTSTEFDAD
+180 
-189 SLARGHAE
+189 
-197 LSTFETERATRLIRY
+197 
-212 HSDDK
+212 
-217 EPLLRIVDPDSNIEL
+217 
-232 GPGRIGEIWIH
+232 
-243 GKNVSTGYH
+243 
-252 NADDALNRDKFQAS
+252 
-266 IREASAG
+266 
-273 TPRSPWLRTG
+273 
-283 DLGFIVGDEFYI
+283 
-295 VGRMKDL
+295 
-302 IIQDGVNHYPDDI
+302 
-315 ETTVKEFT
+315 
-323 GGRVAAFS
+323 
-331 VSDDGVEHLVIAAE
+331 
-345 VRTEHGPDKVTIM
+345 
-358 DFSTIKRLVVSAL
+358 
-371 SKLHGLHVTDFLLVP
+371 
-386 PGALPKTTSG
+386 
-396 KISRA
+396 
-401 ACAKQYGANKLQR
+401 
-414 SSNVPMTDGSVT
+414 MTDGSVT

-1181 VQAREDEVAPMLG
+1181 VQAREDDVAPMLG

-1687 YLPSQIANP
+1687 YLPSQIANL

-1817 GPHR
+1817 GPHP

>member
-1 MQYTS
+1 M
-6 GSTANPRGVVLS
+6 
-18 MRNVTENVDQ
+18 
-28 IIRNYFRHEGG
+28 
-39 APRLPSSVV
+39 
-48 SWLPL
+48 
-53 YHDMGLMVGLF
+53 
-64 IPLFVGC
+64 
-71 PVILTSPEA
+71 
-80 FIRKPAR
+80 
-87 WMQLLAKHQAPFSAA
+87 
-102 PNFAFDLAVAKTSE
+102 
-116 EDMAGLDLGHVNT
+116 
-129 IINGAEQVQPNTI
+129 
-142 TKFLRRFRPYN
+142 
-153 LMPAAVKPS
+153 
-162 YGMAEAVVYL
+162 
-172 ATTKAGSP
+172 
-180 PTSTEFDAD
+180 
-189 SLARGHAE
+189 
-197 LSTFETERATRLIRY
+197 
-212 HSDDK
+212 
-217 EPLLRIVDPDSNIEL
+217 
-232 GPGRIGEIWIH
+232 
-243 GKNVSTGYH
+243 
-252 NADDALNRDKFQAS
+252 
-266 IREASAG
+266 
-273 TPRSPWLRTG
+273 
-283 DLGFIVGDEFYI
+283 
-295 VGRMKDL
+295 
-302 IIQDGVNHYPDDI
+302 
-315 ETTVKEFT
+315 
-323 GGRVAAFS
+323 
-331 VSDDGVEHLVIAAE
+331 
-345 VRTEHGPDKVTIM
+345 
-358 DFSTIKRLVVSAL
+358 
-371 SKLHGLHVTDFLLVP
+371 
-386 PGALPKTTSG
+386 
-396 KISRA
+396 
-401 ACAKQYGANKLQR
+401 
-414 SSNVPMTDGSVT
+414 
-426 ADKLQKWFREYLSTH
+426 
-441 IECHPN
+441 
-447 EVSLDVPIRDLGLKS
+447 
-462 IDVLAI
+462 
-468 PGDLGDRFGF
+468 
-478 CIPDLAVWDNPSAN
+478 
-492 DLIDSLLNQR
+492 
-502 SADSLRESHGH
+502 
-513 ADRNT
+513 
-518 QGRGSIN
+518 
-525 EPVAVIGV
+525 
-533 GCRFPGDIDGPE
+533 
-545 RLWDFLTEKK
+545 
-555 CAITAYPDRG
+555 
-565 FTNAGTFAESG
+565 
-576 GFLKDVA
+576 
-583 GFDNRF
+583 
-589 FDIPPD
+589 
-595 EALRMDPQQRLLL
+595 LL

-798 IGVLENA
+798 IGVLENV

-971 TASALAAQAG
+971 KASALAAQAG

-1817 GPHR
+1817 GPHP

>member
-1 MQYTS
+1 
-6 GSTANPRGVVLS
+6 
-18 MRNVTENVDQ
+18 
-28 IIRNYFRHEGG
+28 
-39 APRLPSSVV
+39 
-48 SWLPL
+48 
-53 YHDMGLMVGLF
+53 
-64 IPLFVGC
+64 
-71 PVILTSPEA
+71 
-80 FIRKPAR
+80 
-87 WMQLLAKHQAPFSAA
+87 
-102 PNFAFDLAVAKTSE
+102 
-116 EDMAGLDLGHVNT
+116 
-129 IINGAEQVQPNTI
+129 
-142 TKFLRRFRPYN
+142 
-153 LMPAAVKPS
+153 
-162 YGMAEAVVYL
+162 
-172 ATTKAGSP
+172 
-180 PTSTEFDAD
+180 
-189 SLARGHAE
+189 
-197 LSTFETERATRLIRY
+197 
-212 HSDDK
+212 
-217 EPLLRIVDPDSNIEL
+217 
-232 GPGRIGEIWIH
+232 
-243 GKNVSTGYH
+243 
-252 NADDALNRDKFQAS
+252 
-266 IREASAG
+266 
-273 TPRSPWLRTG
+273 
-283 DLGFIVGDEFYI
+283 
-295 VGRMKDL
+295 
-302 IIQDGVNHYPDDI
+302 
-315 ETTVKEFT
+315 
-323 GGRVAAFS
+323 
-331 VSDDGVEHLVIAAE
+331 
-345 VRTEHGPDKVTIM
+345 
-358 DFSTIKRLVVSAL
+358 
-371 SKLHGLHVTDFLLVP
+371 
-386 PGALPKTTSG
+386 
-396 KISRA
+396 
-401 ACAKQYGANKLQR
+401 
-414 SSNVPMTDGSVT
+414 MTDGSVT

-658 TGGSSSII
+658 IGGSSSII

-1764 ENLREERINRWR
+1764 ESLREERINRWR

>member
-1 MQYTS
+1 MVS
-6 GSTANPRGVVLS
+6 RVLVHAY
-18 MRNVTENVDQ
+18 RV
-28 IIRNYFRHEGG
+28 
-39 APRLPSSVV
+39 SS
-48 SWLPL
+48 
-53 YHDMGLMVGLF
+53 
-64 IPLFVGC
+64 
-71 PVILTSPEA
+71 
-80 FIRKPAR
+80 
-87 WMQLLAKHQAPFSAA
+87 
-102 PNFAFDLAVAKTSE
+102 
-116 EDMAGLDLGHVNT
+116 
-129 IINGAEQVQPNTI
+129 
-142 TKFLRRFRPYN
+142 
-153 LMPAAVKPS
+153 
-162 YGMAEAVVYL
+162 
-172 ATTKAGSP
+172 
-180 PTSTEFDAD
+180 
-189 SLARGHAE
+189 
-197 LSTFETERATRLIRY
+197 
-212 HSDDK
+212 
-217 EPLLRIVDPDSNIEL
+217 
-232 GPGRIGEIWIH
+232 
-243 GKNVSTGYH
+243 
-252 NADDALNRDKFQAS
+252 
-266 IREASAG
+266 
-273 TPRSPWLRTG
+273 
-283 DLGFIVGDEFYI
+283 
-295 VGRMKDL
+295 
-302 IIQDGVNHYPDDI
+302 
-315 ETTVKEFT
+315 
-323 GGRVAAFS
+323 
-331 VSDDGVEHLVIAAE
+331 
-345 VRTEHGPDKVTIM
+345 
-358 DFSTIKRLVVSAL
+358 
-371 SKLHGLHVTDFLLVP
+371 
-386 PGALPKTTSG
+386 
-396 KISRA
+396 
-401 ACAKQYGANKLQR
+401 
-414 SSNVPMTDGSVT
+414 
-426 ADKLQKWFREYLSTH
+426 
-441 IECHPN
+441 N

-645 SASAQQKSTIWDN
+645 SASAQQKSTIWNN

-1817 GPHR
+1817 GPHP

>member
-1 MQYTS
+1 
-6 GSTANPRGVVLS
+6 
-18 MRNVTENVDQ
+18 
-28 IIRNYFRHEGG
+28 
-39 APRLPSSVV
+39 
-48 SWLPL
+48 
-53 YHDMGLMVGLF
+53 
-64 IPLFVGC
+64 
-71 PVILTSPEA
+71 
-80 FIRKPAR
+80 
-87 WMQLLAKHQAPFSAA
+87 
-102 PNFAFDLAVAKTSE
+102 
-116 EDMAGLDLGHVNT
+116 
-129 IINGAEQVQPNTI
+129 
-142 TKFLRRFRPYN
+142 
-153 LMPAAVKPS
+153 
-162 YGMAEAVVYL
+162 
-172 ATTKAGSP
+172 
-180 PTSTEFDAD
+180 
-189 SLARGHAE
+189 
-197 LSTFETERATRLIRY
+197 
-212 HSDDK
+212 
-217 EPLLRIVDPDSNIEL
+217 
-232 GPGRIGEIWIH
+232 
-243 GKNVSTGYH
+243 
-252 NADDALNRDKFQAS
+252 
-266 IREASAG
+266 
-273 TPRSPWLRTG
+273 
-283 DLGFIVGDEFYI
+283 
-295 VGRMKDL
+295 
-302 IIQDGVNHYPDDI
+302 
-315 ETTVKEFT
+315 
-323 GGRVAAFS
+323 
-331 VSDDGVEHLVIAAE
+331 
-345 VRTEHGPDKVTIM
+345 
-358 DFSTIKRLVVSAL
+358 
-371 SKLHGLHVTDFLLVP
+371 
-386 PGALPKTTSG
+386 
-396 KISRA
+396 
-401 ACAKQYGANKLQR
+401 
-414 SSNVPMTDGSVT
+414 MTDGSVT

-1302 SAHCAGA
+1302 SAHFAGA

-1817 GPHR
+1817 GPHP

>member
-1 MQYTS
+1 
-6 GSTANPRGVVLS
+6 
-18 MRNVTENVDQ
+18 
-28 IIRNYFRHEGG
+28 
-39 APRLPSSVV
+39 
-48 SWLPL
+48 
-53 YHDMGLMVGLF
+53 
-64 IPLFVGC
+64 
-71 PVILTSPEA
+71 
-80 FIRKPAR
+80 
-87 WMQLLAKHQAPFSAA
+87 
-102 PNFAFDLAVAKTSE
+102 
-116 EDMAGLDLGHVNT
+116 
-129 IINGAEQVQPNTI
+129 
-142 TKFLRRFRPYN
+142 
-153 LMPAAVKPS
+153 
-162 YGMAEAVVYL
+162 
-172 ATTKAGSP
+172 
-180 PTSTEFDAD
+180 
-189 SLARGHAE
+189 
-197 LSTFETERATRLIRY
+197 
-212 HSDDK
+212 
-217 EPLLRIVDPDSNIEL
+217 
-232 GPGRIGEIWIH
+232 
-243 GKNVSTGYH
+243 
-252 NADDALNRDKFQAS
+252 
-266 IREASAG
+266 
-273 TPRSPWLRTG
+273 
-283 DLGFIVGDEFYI
+283 
-295 VGRMKDL
+295 
-302 IIQDGVNHYPDDI
+302 
-315 ETTVKEFT
+315 
-323 GGRVAAFS
+323 
-331 VSDDGVEHLVIAAE
+331 
-345 VRTEHGPDKVTIM
+345 
-358 DFSTIKRLVVSAL
+358 
-371 SKLHGLHVTDFLLVP
+371 
-386 PGALPKTTSG
+386 
-396 KISRA
+396 
-401 ACAKQYGANKLQR
+401 
-414 SSNVPMTDGSVT
+414 MTDGSVT

-1687 YLPSQIANP
+1687 YLPSRIANP

-1817 GPHR
+1817 GPHP

>member
-1 MQYTS
+1 MVS
-6 GSTANPRGVVLS
+6 RVLVHAY
-18 MRNVTENVDQ
+18 RV
-28 IIRNYFRHEGG
+28 
-39 APRLPSSVV
+39 SS
-48 SWLPL
+48 
-53 YHDMGLMVGLF
+53 
-64 IPLFVGC
+64 
-71 PVILTSPEA
+71 
-80 FIRKPAR
+80 
-87 WMQLLAKHQAPFSAA
+87 
-102 PNFAFDLAVAKTSE
+102 
-116 EDMAGLDLGHVNT
+116 
-129 IINGAEQVQPNTI
+129 
-142 TKFLRRFRPYN
+142 
-153 LMPAAVKPS
+153 
-162 YGMAEAVVYL
+162 
-172 ATTKAGSP
+172 
-180 PTSTEFDAD
+180 
-189 SLARGHAE
+189 
-197 LSTFETERATRLIRY
+197 
-212 HSDDK
+212 
-217 EPLLRIVDPDSNIEL
+217 
-232 GPGRIGEIWIH
+232 
-243 GKNVSTGYH
+243 
-252 NADDALNRDKFQAS
+252 
-266 IREASAG
+266 
-273 TPRSPWLRTG
+273 
-283 DLGFIVGDEFYI
+283 
-295 VGRMKDL
+295 
-302 IIQDGVNHYPDDI
+302 
-315 ETTVKEFT
+315 
-323 GGRVAAFS
+323 
-331 VSDDGVEHLVIAAE
+331 
-345 VRTEHGPDKVTIM
+345 
-358 DFSTIKRLVVSAL
+358 
-371 SKLHGLHVTDFLLVP
+371 
-386 PGALPKTTSG
+386 
-396 KISRA
+396 
-401 ACAKQYGANKLQR
+401 
-414 SSNVPMTDGSVT
+414 
-426 ADKLQKWFREYLSTH
+426 
-441 IECHPN
+441 N

-767 EGRRILAILTGS
+767 EGRRILAILAGS

-1669 HLSVKHQRNPLGV
+1669 HLSVKHQPNPLGV

-1817 GPHR
+1817 GPHP

>member
-1 MQYTS
+1 
-6 GSTANPRGVVLS
+6 
-18 MRNVTENVDQ
+18 
-28 IIRNYFRHEGG
+28 
-39 APRLPSSVV
+39 
-48 SWLPL
+48 
-53 YHDMGLMVGLF
+53 
-64 IPLFVGC
+64 
-71 PVILTSPEA
+71 
-80 FIRKPAR
+80 
-87 WMQLLAKHQAPFSAA
+87 
-102 PNFAFDLAVAKTSE
+102 
-116 EDMAGLDLGHVNT
+116 
-129 IINGAEQVQPNTI
+129 
-142 TKFLRRFRPYN
+142 
-153 LMPAAVKPS
+153 
-162 YGMAEAVVYL
+162 
-172 ATTKAGSP
+172 
-180 PTSTEFDAD
+180 
-189 SLARGHAE
+189 
-197 LSTFETERATRLIRY
+197 
-212 HSDDK
+212 
-217 EPLLRIVDPDSNIEL
+217 
-232 GPGRIGEIWIH
+232 
-243 GKNVSTGYH
+243 
-252 NADDALNRDKFQAS
+252 
-266 IREASAG
+266 
-273 TPRSPWLRTG
+273 
-283 DLGFIVGDEFYI
+283 
-295 VGRMKDL
+295 
-302 IIQDGVNHYPDDI
+302 
-315 ETTVKEFT
+315 
-323 GGRVAAFS
+323 
-331 VSDDGVEHLVIAAE
+331 
-345 VRTEHGPDKVTIM
+345 
-358 DFSTIKRLVVSAL
+358 
-371 SKLHGLHVTDFLLVP
+371 
-386 PGALPKTTSG
+386 
-396 KISRA
+396 
-401 ACAKQYGANKLQR
+401 
-414 SSNVPMTDGSVT
+414 MTDGSVT

-1302 SAHCAGA
+1302 SAQCAGA

-1817 GPHR
+1817 GPHP

>member
-1 MQYTS
+1 
-6 GSTANPRGVVLS
+6 
-18 MRNVTENVDQ
+18 
-28 IIRNYFRHEGG
+28 
-39 APRLPSSVV
+39 
-48 SWLPL
+48 
-53 YHDMGLMVGLF
+53 
-64 IPLFVGC
+64 
-71 PVILTSPEA
+71 
-80 FIRKPAR
+80 
-87 WMQLLAKHQAPFSAA
+87 
-102 PNFAFDLAVAKTSE
+102 
-116 EDMAGLDLGHVNT
+116 
-129 IINGAEQVQPNTI
+129 
-142 TKFLRRFRPYN
+142 
-153 LMPAAVKPS
+153 
-162 YGMAEAVVYL
+162 
-172 ATTKAGSP
+172 
-180 PTSTEFDAD
+180 
-189 SLARGHAE
+189 
-197 LSTFETERATRLIRY
+197 
-212 HSDDK
+212 
-217 EPLLRIVDPDSNIEL
+217 
-232 GPGRIGEIWIH
+232 
-243 GKNVSTGYH
+243 
-252 NADDALNRDKFQAS
+252 
-266 IREASAG
+266 
-273 TPRSPWLRTG
+273 
-283 DLGFIVGDEFYI
+283 
-295 VGRMKDL
+295 
-302 IIQDGVNHYPDDI
+302 
-315 ETTVKEFT
+315 
-323 GGRVAAFS
+323 
-331 VSDDGVEHLVIAAE
+331 
-345 VRTEHGPDKVTIM
+345 
-358 DFSTIKRLVVSAL
+358 
-371 SKLHGLHVTDFLLVP
+371 
-386 PGALPKTTSG
+386 
-396 KISRA
+396 
-401 ACAKQYGANKLQR
+401 
-414 SSNVPMTDGSVT
+414 
-426 ADKLQKWFREYLSTH
+426 
-441 IECHPN
+441 
-447 EVSLDVPIRDLGLKS
+447 
-462 IDVLAI
+462 
-468 PGDLGDRFGF
+468 F

>member
-1 MQYTS
+1 
-6 GSTANPRGVVLS
+6 
-18 MRNVTENVDQ
+18 
-28 IIRNYFRHEGG
+28 
-39 APRLPSSVV
+39 
-48 SWLPL
+48 
-53 YHDMGLMVGLF
+53 
-64 IPLFVGC
+64 
-71 PVILTSPEA
+71 
-80 FIRKPAR
+80 
-87 WMQLLAKHQAPFSAA
+87 
-102 PNFAFDLAVAKTSE
+102 
-116 EDMAGLDLGHVNT
+116 
-129 IINGAEQVQPNTI
+129 
-142 TKFLRRFRPYN
+142 
-153 LMPAAVKPS
+153 
-162 YGMAEAVVYL
+162 
-172 ATTKAGSP
+172 
-180 PTSTEFDAD
+180 
-189 SLARGHAE
+189 
-197 LSTFETERATRLIRY
+197 
-212 HSDDK
+212 
-217 EPLLRIVDPDSNIEL
+217 
-232 GPGRIGEIWIH
+232 
-243 GKNVSTGYH
+243 
-252 NADDALNRDKFQAS
+252 
-266 IREASAG
+266 
-273 TPRSPWLRTG
+273 
-283 DLGFIVGDEFYI
+283 
-295 VGRMKDL
+295 
-302 IIQDGVNHYPDDI
+302 
-315 ETTVKEFT
+315 
-323 GGRVAAFS
+323 
-331 VSDDGVEHLVIAAE
+331 
-345 VRTEHGPDKVTIM
+345 
-358 DFSTIKRLVVSAL
+358 
-371 SKLHGLHVTDFLLVP
+371 
-386 PGALPKTTSG
+386 
-396 KISRA
+396 
-401 ACAKQYGANKLQR
+401 
-414 SSNVPMTDGSVT
+414 
-426 ADKLQKWFREYLSTH
+426 
-441 IECHPN
+441 
-447 EVSLDVPIRDLGLKS
+447 
-462 IDVLAI
+462 
-468 PGDLGDRFGF
+468 
-478 CIPDLAVWDNPSAN
+478 
-492 DLIDSLLNQR
+492 
-502 SADSLRESHGH
+502 
-513 ADRNT
+513 
-518 QGRGSIN
+518 
-525 EPVAVIGV
+525 
-533 GCRFPGDIDGPE
+533 
-545 RLWDFLTEKK
+545 
-555 CAITAYPDRG
+555 
-565 FTNAGTFAESG
+565 
-576 GFLKDVA
+576 
-583 GFDNRF
+583 
-589 FDIPPD
+589 
-595 EALRMDPQQRLLL
+595 MDPQQRLLL

-673 LDIQGPSIVID
+673 LDIQGPPIVID

-712 GTNVLISPEPW
+712 GTNVLTSPEPW

-1817 GPHR
+1817 GPHP

>member
-1 MQYTS
+1 MVS
-6 GSTANPRGVVLS
+6 RVLVHAY
-18 MRNVTENVDQ
+18 RV
-28 IIRNYFRHEGG
+28 
-39 APRLPSSVV
+39 SS
-48 SWLPL
+48 
-53 YHDMGLMVGLF
+53 
-64 IPLFVGC
+64 
-71 PVILTSPEA
+71 
-80 FIRKPAR
+80 
-87 WMQLLAKHQAPFSAA
+87 
-102 PNFAFDLAVAKTSE
+102 
-116 EDMAGLDLGHVNT
+116 
-129 IINGAEQVQPNTI
+129 
-142 TKFLRRFRPYN
+142 
-153 LMPAAVKPS
+153 
-162 YGMAEAVVYL
+162 
-172 ATTKAGSP
+172 
-180 PTSTEFDAD
+180 
-189 SLARGHAE
+189 
-197 LSTFETERATRLIRY
+197 
-212 HSDDK
+212 
-217 EPLLRIVDPDSNIEL
+217 
-232 GPGRIGEIWIH
+232 
-243 GKNVSTGYH
+243 
-252 NADDALNRDKFQAS
+252 
-266 IREASAG
+266 
-273 TPRSPWLRTG
+273 
-283 DLGFIVGDEFYI
+283 
-295 VGRMKDL
+295 
-302 IIQDGVNHYPDDI
+302 
-315 ETTVKEFT
+315 
-323 GGRVAAFS
+323 
-331 VSDDGVEHLVIAAE
+331 
-345 VRTEHGPDKVTIM
+345 
-358 DFSTIKRLVVSAL
+358 
-371 SKLHGLHVTDFLLVP
+371 
-386 PGALPKTTSG
+386 
-396 KISRA
+396 
-401 ACAKQYGANKLQR
+401 
-414 SSNVPMTDGSVT
+414 
-426 ADKLQKWFREYLSTH
+426 
-441 IECHPN
+441 N

-1194 HDVSIAAVNGPASV
+1194 HDVSIAAVNGPALV

-1817 GPHR
+1817 GPHP

>member
-1 MQYTS
+1 
-6 GSTANPRGVVLS
+6 
-18 MRNVTENVDQ
+18 
-28 IIRNYFRHEGG
+28 
-39 APRLPSSVV
+39 
-48 SWLPL
+48 
-53 YHDMGLMVGLF
+53 
-64 IPLFVGC
+64 
-71 PVILTSPEA
+71 
-80 FIRKPAR
+80 
-87 WMQLLAKHQAPFSAA
+87 
-102 PNFAFDLAVAKTSE
+102 
-116 EDMAGLDLGHVNT
+116 
-129 IINGAEQVQPNTI
+129 
-142 TKFLRRFRPYN
+142 
-153 LMPAAVKPS
+153 
-162 YGMAEAVVYL
+162 
-172 ATTKAGSP
+172 
-180 PTSTEFDAD
+180 
-189 SLARGHAE
+189 
-197 LSTFETERATRLIRY
+197 
-212 HSDDK
+212 
-217 EPLLRIVDPDSNIEL
+217 
-232 GPGRIGEIWIH
+232 
-243 GKNVSTGYH
+243 
-252 NADDALNRDKFQAS
+252 
-266 IREASAG
+266 
-273 TPRSPWLRTG
+273 
-283 DLGFIVGDEFYI
+283 
-295 VGRMKDL
+295 
-302 IIQDGVNHYPDDI
+302 
-315 ETTVKEFT
+315 
-323 GGRVAAFS
+323 
-331 VSDDGVEHLVIAAE
+331 
-345 VRTEHGPDKVTIM
+345 
-358 DFSTIKRLVVSAL
+358 
-371 SKLHGLHVTDFLLVP
+371 
-386 PGALPKTTSG
+386 
-396 KISRA
+396 
-401 ACAKQYGANKLQR
+401 
-414 SSNVPMTDGSVT
+414 MTDGSVT

-787 NGIMAPNPSAQ
+787 NGIMEPNPSAQ

-1358 VSGMGLD
+1358 VSGKGLD

>member
-1 MQYTS
+1 
-6 GSTANPRGVVLS
+6 
-18 MRNVTENVDQ
+18 
-28 IIRNYFRHEGG
+28 
-39 APRLPSSVV
+39 
-48 SWLPL
+48 
-53 YHDMGLMVGLF
+53 
-64 IPLFVGC
+64 
-71 PVILTSPEA
+71 
-80 FIRKPAR
+80 
-87 WMQLLAKHQAPFSAA
+87 
-102 PNFAFDLAVAKTSE
+102 
-116 EDMAGLDLGHVNT
+116 
-129 IINGAEQVQPNTI
+129 
-142 TKFLRRFRPYN
+142 
-153 LMPAAVKPS
+153 
-162 YGMAEAVVYL
+162 
-172 ATTKAGSP
+172 
-180 PTSTEFDAD
+180 
-189 SLARGHAE
+189 
-197 LSTFETERATRLIRY
+197 
-212 HSDDK
+212 
-217 EPLLRIVDPDSNIEL
+217 
-232 GPGRIGEIWIH
+232 
-243 GKNVSTGYH
+243 
-252 NADDALNRDKFQAS
+252 
-266 IREASAG
+266 
-273 TPRSPWLRTG
+273 
-283 DLGFIVGDEFYI
+283 
-295 VGRMKDL
+295 
-302 IIQDGVNHYPDDI
+302 
-315 ETTVKEFT
+315 
-323 GGRVAAFS
+323 
-331 VSDDGVEHLVIAAE
+331 
-345 VRTEHGPDKVTIM
+345 
-358 DFSTIKRLVVSAL
+358 
-371 SKLHGLHVTDFLLVP
+371 
-386 PGALPKTTSG
+386 
-396 KISRA
+396 
-401 ACAKQYGANKLQR
+401 
-414 SSNVPMTDGSVT
+414 MTDGSVT

-1511 DGHGSSAAAAANP
+1511 DGHGSSAAAAVNP

>member
-1 MQYTS
+1 M
-6 GSTANPRGVVLS
+6 
-18 MRNVTENVDQ
+18 
-28 IIRNYFRHEGG
+28 
-39 APRLPSSVV
+39 
-48 SWLPL
+48 
-53 YHDMGLMVGLF
+53 
-64 IPLFVGC
+64 
-71 PVILTSPEA
+71 
-80 FIRKPAR
+80 
-87 WMQLLAKHQAPFSAA
+87 
-102 PNFAFDLAVAKTSE
+102 
-116 EDMAGLDLGHVNT
+116 
-129 IINGAEQVQPNTI
+129 
-142 TKFLRRFRPYN
+142 
-153 LMPAAVKPS
+153 
-162 YGMAEAVVYL
+162 
-172 ATTKAGSP
+172 
-180 PTSTEFDAD
+180 
-189 SLARGHAE
+189 
-197 LSTFETERATRLIRY
+197 
-212 HSDDK
+212 
-217 EPLLRIVDPDSNIEL
+217 
-232 GPGRIGEIWIH
+232 
-243 GKNVSTGYH
+243 
-252 NADDALNRDKFQAS
+252 
-266 IREASAG
+266 
-273 TPRSPWLRTG
+273 
-283 DLGFIVGDEFYI
+283 
-295 VGRMKDL
+295 
-302 IIQDGVNHYPDDI
+302 
-315 ETTVKEFT
+315 
-323 GGRVAAFS
+323 
-331 VSDDGVEHLVIAAE
+331 
-345 VRTEHGPDKVTIM
+345 
-358 DFSTIKRLVVSAL
+358 
-371 SKLHGLHVTDFLLVP
+371 
-386 PGALPKTTSG
+386 
-396 KISRA
+396 
-401 ACAKQYGANKLQR
+401 
-414 SSNVPMTDGSVT
+414 
-426 ADKLQKWFREYLSTH
+426 
-441 IECHPN
+441 
-447 EVSLDVPIRDLGLKS
+447 
-462 IDVLAI
+462 
-468 PGDLGDRFGF
+468 
-478 CIPDLAVWDNPSAN
+478 
-492 DLIDSLLNQR
+492 
-502 SADSLRESHGH
+502 
-513 ADRNT
+513 
-518 QGRGSIN
+518 
-525 EPVAVIGV
+525 
-533 GCRFPGDIDGPE
+533 
-545 RLWDFLTEKK
+545 
-555 CAITAYPDRG
+555 
-565 FTNAGTFAESG
+565 
-576 GFLKDVA
+576 
-583 GFDNRF
+583 
-589 FDIPPD
+589 
-595 EALRMDPQQRLLL
+595 
-608 EVSWEALEHAGII
+608 
-621 PESLRLSRTGVFVG
+621 
-635 VSSTDYVRLV
+635 
-645 SASAQQKSTIWDN
+645 
-658 TGGSSSII
+658 
-666 ANRISYF
+666 
-673 LDIQGPSIVID
+673 
-684 TACSS
+684 
-689 SLVAVHLA
+689 
-697 CRSLSTWDC
+697 
-706 DIALVG
+706 
-712 GTNVLISPEPW
+712 
-723 GGFREAGILSQTGCC
+723 
-738 HAFDKSADGMVRGEG
+738 
-753 CGVIVL
+753 L

-1657 SSGGVLAYALCS
+1657 SSGGVLAYASAPIC
-1669 HLSVKHQRNPLGV
+1669 
-1682 ALIDT
+1682 
-1687 YLPSQIANP
+1687 
-1696 SMNEGFSPNDTGK
+1696 
-1709 GLSREVIRVARMLN
+1709 
-1723 RLTATRLT
+1723 
-1731 AAATYAAIF
+1731 
-1740 QAWEPGRSMAPV
+1740 RS
-1752 LNIVAKDRIATV
+1752 
-1764 ENLREERINRWR
+1764 
-1776 TAAAEA
+1776 
-1782 AYSVAEV
+1782 
-1789 PGDHF
+1789 
-1794 GMMST
+1794 ST
-1799 SSEAIATEIH
+1799 SGIPSESHSSIH
-1809 DWISGLVR
+1809 ICLVR
-1817 GPHR
+1817 SPILQ